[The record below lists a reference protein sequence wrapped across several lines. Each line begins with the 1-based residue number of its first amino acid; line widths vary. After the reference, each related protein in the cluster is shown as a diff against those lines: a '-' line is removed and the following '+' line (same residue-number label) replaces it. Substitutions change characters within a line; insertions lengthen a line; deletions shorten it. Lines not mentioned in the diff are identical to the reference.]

1 LKAAKKQ
8 WAGAMLSIM
17 LLGCVKTIV
26 KESRNFELTCL
37 KKKKEKERKQFW
49 QFSGL
54 VLLQCFFVPLARS
67 LVSHENT

>member
-26 KESRNFELTCL
+26 KESRNFELTCH
-37 KKKKEKERKQFW
+37 EEEERKRKKTILAIFW
-49 QFSGL
+49 FGTFAM
-54 VLLQCFFVPLARS
+54 FFCATS
-67 LVSHENT
+67 